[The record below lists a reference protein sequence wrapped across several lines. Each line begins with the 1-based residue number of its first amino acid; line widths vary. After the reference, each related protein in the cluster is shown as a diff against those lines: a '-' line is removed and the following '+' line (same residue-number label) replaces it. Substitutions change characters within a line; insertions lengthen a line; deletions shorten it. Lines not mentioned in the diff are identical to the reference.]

1 MCNGFSQIVEEIKN
15 LPLEAKEELKTLLE
29 KYLVEERRAEIHKNY
44 RKTKKDLKRGKLTF
58 SKNIDELKR
67 LV

>member
-44 RKTKKDLKRGKLTF
+44 RKTKKDLERGKLTF
-58 SKNIDELKR
+58 SNNIDELKR